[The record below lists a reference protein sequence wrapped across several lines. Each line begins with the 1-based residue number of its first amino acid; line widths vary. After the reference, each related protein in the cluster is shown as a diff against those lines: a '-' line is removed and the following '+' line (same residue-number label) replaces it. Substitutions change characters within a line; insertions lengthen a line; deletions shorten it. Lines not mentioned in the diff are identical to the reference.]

1 MLGENCPA
9 TGRVPL
15 MRHPT
20 NGRSFSVATGQYVD
34 EMGAAPSAA
43 PPAAPAP
50 VTARS
55 ALAPPKAAAAP
66 SAAAA
71 PVRDPATAI
80 GIPATYPSLT
90 EGLDARGSANALK
103 AAADVLS
110 KQLVGFTRQLAESP
124 APAPLWLIEAVSKSA
139 EGLGNV
145 HRALASLPSA

>member
-1 MLGENCPA
+1 MLGDNCPA

-34 EMGAAPSAA
+34 EMGAAPS

-50 VTARS
+50 ATACS

-80 GIPATYPSLT
+80 GTPATYPSLT

-139 EGLGNV
+139 AGLGNV
-145 HRALASLPSA
+145 HRALATLPSA